1 MKKKAPE
8 PPTLTEVF
16 HSGAEVNKGISGRR
30 TLYNDQH
37 LSDDR
42 HRIERTSQPDH
53 EHEWDQFVKRV
64 ESEPM

>member
-1 MKKKAPE
+1 MKNKDRQ

-16 HSGAEVNKGISGRR
+16 RNGAEIENGISGRR
-30 TLYNDQH
+30 PMYNDQQF
-37 LSDDR
+37 SDDR
-42 HRIERTSQPDH
+42 HRIERASQPDH